1 MTGPLHLVLVL
12 GFVALFGYF
21 MSAGAR
27 TFGHDETDVNAAFL
41 AQFSFLFTGAIGTPL
56 LSFRQQVH
64 PSNGIAAGILMA
76 CSLLLYEWARRTVRE
91 RGLQIAW
98 SGRVPDAVCE
108 EGPYAR
114 VRHPVYASYL
124 LAFLAV
130 PVAFPRLATLAVF
143 LVNLALYIHAARSDE
158 RSLAESPLG
167 GEYAAYRKRTGMFV
181 PRLRRPAPRLDP
193 GE

>member
-1 MTGPLHLVLVL
+1 MTGPFHLVLVL

-27 TFGHDETDVNAAFL
+27 TFGHDETDVNAAFW

-56 LSFRQQVH
+56 LSFRQPVH
-64 PSNGIAAGILMA
+64 LWNGVAAVLLLA
-76 CSLLLYEWARRTVRE
+76 ASLALYEWARRTVRA
-91 RGLQIAW
+91 RGFQIAW

-130 PVAFPRLATLAVF
+130 PVAFPRLATVAVF
-143 LVNLALYIHAARSDE
+143 AVNLALYLHAARSDE
-158 RSLAESPLG
+158 RSLAQSPLAD
-167 GEYAAYRKRTGMFV
+167 EYAAYRQRTGMFV
-181 PRLRRPAPRLDP
+181 PRLRRSIPRP
-193 GE
+193 NPSE